1 MKLTKARSY
10 YDRYLDAVRNYGYR
24 AVSKGDLTMLALKL
38 GLVSIVGAAIG
49 ALLLAL
55 YNIHQ
60 INMAADRR
68 HDENIQRSIARI
80 NRTRRQI
87 ERERIDAIIREMEAY
102 NC

>member
-1 MKLTKARSY
+1 
-10 YDRYLDAVRNYGYR
+10 
-24 AVSKGDLTMLALKL
+24 MLALKL

-87 ERERIDAIIREMEAY
+87 ERERIDAIIREMGEY
-102 NC
+102 KC

>member
-1 MKLTKARSY
+1 
-10 YDRYLDAVRNYGYR
+10 
-24 AVSKGDLTMLALKL
+24 MLALQL
-38 GLVSIVGAAIG
+38 GIVSIVGAAIG

-60 INMAADRR
+60 VNMAADRR

-87 ERERIDAIIREMEAY
+87 EREHIEAIIREMESFS
-102 NC
+102 